1 MMNESGIGAAEC
13 LTALRLT
20 NYNVQEAIKY
30 VAPSSHH
37 HLSFTM
43 GQVWFAGPG
52 RSRVVSH
59 LFLLTFVFLPPSTCA
74 ASS

>member
-30 VAPSSHH
+30 VAPSSHFIL
-37 HLSFTM
+37 LSSLWAKCAS
-43 GQVWFAGPG
+43 QAPVG
-52 RSRVVSH
+52 RGLSA
-59 LFLLTFVFLPPSTCA
+59 TFFS
-74 ASS
+74 